1 MQAGNETTAER
12 TILDELM
19 ARLRE
24 LWAQRDEVQ
33 AQIHEIQAEIER
45 VNGETASAEWHRLA
59 AVAARSGKPEDEQAA
74 HRAWVRCMALHYLK
88 RGARPD
94 MGSHC
99 QAEIDE
105 EIDRLTAEMRQ

>member
-1 MQAGNETTAER
+1 MQGTTEA
-12 TILDELM
+12 TVMDELM

-24 LWAQRDEVQ
+24 LWAERSEIN
-33 AQIHEIQAEIER
+33 AQIHDIQAEIER
-45 VNGETASAEWHRLA
+45 VNGEAASAEWHRLA
-59 AVAARSGKPEDEQAA
+59 AVAARSGKPEDEQAS
-74 HRAWVRCMALHYLK
+74 HRAWVYCMALHYVK

-105 EIDRLTAEMRQ
+105 ECDRIAAEAVQ